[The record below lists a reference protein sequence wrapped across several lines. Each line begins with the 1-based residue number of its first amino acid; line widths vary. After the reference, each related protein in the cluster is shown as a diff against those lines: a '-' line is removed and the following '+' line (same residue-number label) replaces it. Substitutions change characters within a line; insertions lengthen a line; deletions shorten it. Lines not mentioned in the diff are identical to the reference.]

1 MATPTTTMEELET
14 RLRAL
19 EDVEA
24 IRQLKYRYWR
34 CLDQQR
40 WDELGDC
47 FTDDATVSYGEGR
60 YRFAGRAQIIGFLRD
75 ALGVDSGSV
84 GVHHGHHPEIEL
96 TGPTTARG
104 SWALYNYL
112 FNTRHSRGVRE
123 AAYYEDEYVKVG
135 GAWKIRHTGYTY
147 LFHEEWSR
155 EDTPSLRV
163 TAP

>member
-1 MATPTTTMEELET
+1 MATLEELEA

-24 IRQLKYRYWR
+24 IRRLKYRYWR
-34 CLDQQR
+34 CLDQKR
-40 WDELGDC
+40 WEELGTC
-47 FTDDATVSYGEGR
+47 FTEDATVSYGAGR
-60 YRFAGRAQIIGFLRD
+60 YRFAGRAAIIDFLRD
-75 ALGVDSGSV
+75 ALGAASGSV

-112 FNTRHSRGVRE
+112 FNTRQHRGVRE
-123 AAYYEDEYVKVG
+123 AAYYEDEYVKVDG
-135 GAWKIRHTGYTY
+135 EWKIRHTGYTY
-147 LFHEEWSR
+147 VFHEEWSR
-155 EDTPSLRV
+155 ADTPSLRV